1 MPTSQQMTAAELQ
14 TLKVELRDL
23 ESAGR
28 AGVAERIKVAR
39 EWGDISENAEYD
51 AAKNEQAMLEARI
64 GTLSEKIRSAV
75 LVEVST
81 GGGLVAFQSTVSY
94 QDVATQEE
102 KSFKIVAAHEAN
114 ISNGLLSVAS
124 PIAAALIGHGIND
137 EVDVYTPKGTRTL
150 KVLAID

>member
-1 MPTSQQMTAAELQ
+1 MSSSQITADELVRLRQ
-14 TLKVELRDL
+14 ELADL
-23 ESAGR
+23 EGR
-28 AGVAERIKVAR
+28 GRREVAERIKVAR
-39 EWGDISENAEYD
+39 EWGDISENSEYD

-75 LVEVST
+75 LVEGSS
-81 GGGLVAFQSTVSY
+81 GGGQVAFQSTVSFL
-94 QDVATQEE
+94 DVATQVE

-114 ISNGLLSVAS
+114 VPNGLLSVAS

-150 KVLAID
+150 KVLAIA